1 MKFYYQTF
9 MVLTNEDPIKLSE
22 VLKLDVNDALQFLN
36 YRIEKNQREMEQI
49 KKIRNKWLEYT

>member
-49 KKIRNKWLEYT
+49 KKMRNK